1 MLFCCLSVVS
11 LLFLYISRMSSQ
23 QNFSPSSQG
32 WGVAA
37 FIIILAIVAN
47 TVAYRV
53 HKATY
58 LQPDASAAA
67 AEH

>member
-1 MLFCCLSVVS
+1 
-11 LLFLYISRMSSQ
+11 MSNPQ
-23 QNFSPSSQG
+23 PVSPSSKG

-47 TVAYRV
+47 TVAYRI

-58 LQPDASAAA
+58 LQPDAPAAA
-67 AEH
+67 VAEH

>member
-1 MLFCCLSVVS
+1 
-11 LLFLYISRMSSQ
+11 MSKSHDV
-23 QNFSPSSQG
+23 SPSSKG

-47 TVAYRV
+47 TVAYRI

-58 LQPDASAAA
+58 LAPDAAAAPAAAAAAA

>member
-1 MLFCCLSVVS
+1 
-11 LLFLYISRMSSQ
+11 MSNQ
-23 QNFSPSSQG
+23 LEVSPSKQG

-47 TVAYRV
+47 TMAYQI

-58 LQPDASAAA
+58 LAPDAPAPAA

>member
-1 MLFCCLSVVS
+1 
-11 LLFLYISRMSSQ
+11 MSNS
-23 QNFSPSSQG
+23 NAVSPSSKG

-47 TVAYRV
+47 TVAYRI

-58 LQPDASAAA
+58 LKPDAPSTAA